1 MVFRWRYSLY
11 FFGPARGFLPIC
23 TSRPTVANAYAW
35 WGGPPQQQRLK
46 HMTTH
51 VLKRDRQS
59 FSVNFKILLKHTADA
74 LPLIEHQLS
83 PFKDYRCNVAPWI
96 EGETSG
102 KTLSIYTK
110 PIRYPLDSR
119 KFSVSATVSI
129 RDQYAYMKV
138 PYDPHLTLLSHID
151 DLSGNIICDEFC
163 SLHRTEFR
171 RVFHALCNYEEG
183 AKAIEDKPF

>member
-1 MVFRWRYSLY
+1 
-11 FFGPARGFLPIC
+11 
-23 TSRPTVANAYAW
+23 
-35 WGGPPQQQRLK
+35 
-46 HMTTH
+46 MTTH

-59 FSVNFKILLKHTADA
+59 FSDNFKILLKHTSDA

-83 PFKDYRCNVAPWI
+83 PFKDYRCNVEPWI
-96 EGETSG
+96 EGQTSG
-102 KTLSIYTK
+102 NTLSIYTK
-110 PIRYPLDSR
+110 PIRDPLDSR

-171 RVFHALCNYEEG
+171 RVFHALCNYHEG
-183 AKAIEDKPF
+183 AKAIEDPLYML